1 MCFVMGFVRTAT
13 FAVVAMV
20 LLSACGTTPA
30 PDFRGRWREVNTID
44 SEPRAIPLRPL
55 HTFIVLPSDRTLR
68 DVLDRWGRESNR
80 RVAYRAPMNYSVH
93 LQATKVT
100 AASLDAAV
108 GQLAEAYAAQ
118 GIAIELASDAIV
130 VISRGGVVAAPRPG
144 AKS

>member
-13 FAVVAMV
+13 LAVVAMA

-44 SEPRAIPLRPL
+44 AEPRAIPLRPL
-55 HTFIVLPSDRTLR
+55 HAFVVLPSDRTLR

-100 AASLDAAV
+100 AASLDAAL
-108 GQLAEAYAAQ
+108 GQLASAYAAQ
-118 GIAIELASDAIV
+118 GIGISLDGDSIV
-130 VISRGGVVAAPRPG
+130 VSSVGGVQAEPAAG